1 MMATVG
7 MNGDA
12 VVREAYFRA
21 MRTTLGRDWLRG
33 SIPDDLHARLPLIDS
48 ESSVIEMVRADVRGV
63 YDDAARHLWR
73 HLIAER
79 VLRDPTVGELMTLQ
93 EVRALG
99 VNVPRR
105 VKVYDVDR
113 FLRVFPE
120 FV

>member
-1 MMATVG
+1 MMTSMG
-7 MNGDA
+7 TDA
-12 VVREAYFRA
+12 VVQEAYFRA
-21 MRTTLGRDWLRG
+21 MRTTLGRGWLRG
-33 SIPDDLHARLPLIDS
+33 TIPDDLHAQMPLIETEGSLVATFRSDGH
-48 ESSVIEMVRADVRGV
+48 GV

-99 VNVPRR
+99 VNVPRQ

-113 FLRVFPE
+113 FHQVFPE
-120 FV
+120 FD